1 MFRRR
6 QGSVAGKVV
15 FITGAARGI
24 GRATATA
31 LVANGARVVLSDIDE
46 QALDEV
52 AASLGPDNAVATVS
66 DVTSL
71 ADMQAAVDAGS
82 ARFGGIDMVVAN
94 AGIASYGTVLAVDPA
109 AFRRVIDVNVTGVFH
124 TVRAALPS
132 VMERRGYVL
141 IVSSMAAYAPLG
153 GMSSYNA
160 SKAAVEHFANAL
172 RMEVGY
178 RGVDVGSAHMS
189 WIDTPLVQ
197 EASADLS
204 AFDELLSRLP
214 GPLSRRL
221 PVEQC
226 ADAFVRGLAERKH
239 HVDVPAG
246 WVEAMRWLKP
256 VLNSAV
262 GDRLTR
268 GLVAQFL
275 PAVDADVATLHRST
289 SARNVAIGNVP
300 PDAGAPS

>member
-1 MFRRR
+1 MFRR

-46 QALDEV
+46 HALDEV

-132 VMERRGYVL
+132 VLERRGYVL
-141 IVSSMAAYAPLG
+141 VVSSMAAYAPLG

-197 EASADLS
+197 DASADLS

-221 PVEQC
+221 PVELC
-226 ADAFVRGLAERKH
+226 ADAFVRGLAGRKH

-256 VLNSAV
+256 VLNSTV

-275 PAVDADVATLHRST
+275 PAVDADVATLQRST

-300 PDAGAPS
+300 PDAGTPS